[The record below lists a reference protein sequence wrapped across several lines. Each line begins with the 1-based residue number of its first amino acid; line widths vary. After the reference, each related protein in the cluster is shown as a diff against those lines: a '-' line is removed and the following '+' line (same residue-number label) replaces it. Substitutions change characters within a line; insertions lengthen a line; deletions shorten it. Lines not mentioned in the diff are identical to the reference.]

1 MSAAADD
8 SHFIYD
14 EVAYPT
20 PVLPAQTPN
29 RLRSAAIAFGYEPK
43 PCASASMLEIGC
55 GDGFNLI
62 GCAAAEPGG
71 RYVGFDL
78 SAAAIGRGRE
88 LLALSGLANVDL
100 HQGDITAYPKTGER
114 FDYIVSHGVYGWVP
128 PFVREALLDLVAA
141 RLAPGGVAMVSYDC
155 LPAAAPK
162 ATLNTFLRERTAGL
176 DGPAA
181 QLREA
186 YRLVQVLAGAQQ
198 SGSRLKPMLDL
209 LMKELPHF
217 EPAYFFHDFL
227 AEFYAPCSL
236 RDFAAAAARRGLR
249 AIGDAG
255 MTDLFSGDLEDEARA
270 LLAEAGDDYVR
281 RAHLLDL
288 LRGAMMFR
296 RTFLVRE
303 NAPPPASLG
312 GLKDLTFVFL
322 GGSETGSDERGP
334 YVKYMEGEDTY
345 MLARQADEQAIMAA
359 LDAASPLELTVGEVA
374 ARTGL
379 DAGAVEAFL
388 ARAVALKLVVAHA
401 TPQPFVVVPG
411 ERPVAA
417 PLIRTMMGIGGW
429 AITLRH
435 ARLVIDPEPT
445 RVFLTLCD
453 GTRTR
458 AELGAAMS
466 ARFDFEVTPALVEA
480 AIADL
485 GPRRVFSA

>member
-1 MSAAADD
+1 MSAADDD
-8 SHFIYD
+8 SLFVYD

-20 PVLPAQTPN
+20 PVLPAQTPS
-29 RLRSAAIAFGYEPK
+29 RMRSACIAFGYEPK
-43 PCASASMLEIGC
+43 ACDTASMLEIGC

-62 GCAAAEPGG
+62 GCAAAEPAG

-78 SAAAIGRGRE
+78 STAAIGRGQE
-88 LLALSGLANVDL
+88 MLALSGLTNVDL
-100 HQGDITAYPKTGER
+100 HPGDITAYPKTGER

-128 PFVREALLDLVAA
+128 EFVREALLDLVAA
-141 RLAPGGVAMVSYDC
+141 RLAPGGVAMVSYDA

-162 ATLNTFLRERTAGL
+162 VALNRFLRERTAHL
-176 DGPAA
+176 VGPEA

-186 YRLVQVLAGAQQ
+186 YRLVGILAAPQHA
-198 SGSRLKPMLDL
+198 GSRLKPMLDL
-209 LMKELPHF
+209 LTKELPHF

-227 AEFYAPCSL
+227 AEHYAPASMQ
-236 RDFAAAAARRGLR
+236 DFAAAAARRGLR

-255 MTDLFSGDLEDEARA
+255 MTDLFSGDLDDEARA
-270 LLAEAGDDYVR
+270 LIAAAGDDYAE
-281 RAHLLDL
+281 RAHLLDM

-303 NAPPPASLG
+303 DAPPPLSAR
-312 GLKDLTFVFL
+312 GLKDLSYVFL

-334 YVKYMEGEDTY
+334 YTKYTEGEETY
-345 MLARQADEQAIMAA
+345 LIVREPDERAIMAA
-359 LDAASPLELTVGEVA
+359 LDEAEPNELSFAELV

-379 DAGAVEAFL
+379 SEDAVERFL
-388 ARAVALKLVVAHA
+388 ARAVAVKLVVAQA
-401 TPQPFVVVPG
+401 SPQPFVVVPG

-417 PLIRTMMGIGGW
+417 PLIRTMMGVGNW

-435 ARLVIDPEPT
+435 ARLVTEPEPT
-445 RVFLTLCD
+445 RLFLTLCD

-458 AELGAAMS
+458 AELAAEMS
-466 ARFDFEVTPALVEA
+466 ARFDTDVTLALVEA